1 MGTKV
6 CSRYSASEGARLRPS
21 FRLALGT
28 VAFDLMPDGRV
39 RVAAAVDGATQE
51 FRDLAAFIV
60 ATRSNGGA

>member
-6 CSRYSASEGARLRPS
+6 CSRHGASEGARLRPS

-39 RVAAAVDGATQE
+39 RVATAVDGATLE
-51 FRDLAAFIV
+51 FHDLAAFIV